1 MLGKMWKD
9 HKKVL
14 LPMLIAVVVLGGLSL
29 TGNLG
34 AGDDWG
40 FDSAL
45 DDGSVKTYDEYP
57 ENVLKA
63 GADYEAEIEVEK
75 YGEIRIELFEEKT
88 PKAVNNFVFL
98 SQNNFYDSL
107 KIYHLVTGE
116 LFQTGSPDNEPG
128 GGPGYTF
135 EDEIVDSV
143 PMTPYSI
150 VYANSGRDSNG
161 SQIFVLC
168 GKVSQQK
175 IEELEGKFTVFGRVK
190 SGRDVVDTICELN
203 APDNKP
209 PEDIVIQDI
218 DIDRD

>member
-14 LPMLIAVVVLGGLSL
+14 LPMLIATVILGGLAL

-45 DDGSVKTYDEYP
+45 NGDSYNTYDEYP
-57 ENVLKA
+57 EEVLKA
-63 GADYEAEIEVEK
+63 GADYEAEMEVEG
-75 YGEIRIELFEEKT
+75 YGEIGIELFEEKT

-98 SQNNFYDSL
+98 AQENFYDGL
-107 KIYHLVTGE
+107 EIYYLATGE

-135 EDEIVDSV
+135 EDEIIDNVT
-143 PMTPYSI
+143 MTPYS
-150 VYANSGRDSNG
+150 VAYANSGADSNG
-161 SQIFVLC
+161 SQFFLLC
-168 GKVSQQK
+168 GDVSQDK
-175 IEELEGKFTVFGRVK
+175 IEELDGKFTVFGRVGK
-190 SGRDVVDTICELN
+190 GRDVVDAICELN

-209 PEDIVIQDI
+209 PADIVIKDI
-218 DIDRD
+218 DIDWE